1 MSFHADAITLNFST
15 VKGENAKKGRCLF
28 PGIERLMA
36 ASKYFKKRIQ
46 SFLQFEIFFDEHFR
60 FYIFGNSY
68 FFVERSKEREFSEV

>member
-46 SFLQFEIFFDEHFR
+46 SFLQFEILSGKDFR
-60 FYIFGNSY
+60 FYVFRNSN
-68 FFVERSKEREFSEV
+68 FFVKRLEEREFSEV